1 MSILRTSW
9 RSSRVRLPQSFEE
22 FLPGS
27 SSASFVLGCSAE
39 HTSSAGPPSGPSF
52 FVPSSVIQEL
62 FASGSA
68 PASLCQKFSRPLAQ
82 SGRFGSQ
89 LQAPYETSSVTSSTF
104 LQPNFQP
111 RLHLDSSAPKQQVVG
126 PSMDVLGSSFCGKI
140 PLSSSEPFLD
150 NRCFQVWLG
159 CRLPPSSGVGPLV
172 QTGISCSYQ
181 LLRTLYCI
189 PRSSEF

>member
-62 FASGSA
+62 CTSGSA
-68 PASLCQKFSRPLAQ
+68 PASLWQKLSRPLVQ
-82 SGRFGSQ
+82 SGRLGSQ

-104 LQPNFQP
+104 FIQLSDPGYT
-111 RLHLDSSAPKQQVVG
+111 L
-126 PSMDVLGSSFCGKI
+126 I
-140 PLSSSEPFLD
+140 PLPPNSRSLVLQWTCLD
-150 NRCFQVWLG
+150 
-159 CRLPPSSGVGPLV
+159 RLSAGKSLCPPPNLSLTQMLPGLVGVPSSPLFGRRAFGPDRNLV
-172 QTGISCSYQ
+172 LIS
-181 LLRTLYCI
+181 T
-189 PRSSEF
+189 P

>member
-1 MSILRTSW
+1 MYWGAQLNIPLQLARP
-9 RSSRVRLPQSFEE
+9 LD
-22 FLPGS
+22 L
-27 SSASFVLGCSAE
+27 L
-39 HTSSAGPPSGPSF
+39 F

-181 LLRTLYCI
+181 LLRTLYGI
-189 PRSSEF
+189 PRSSEFRGILEGTFGPYFGRTTRRW